1 MILGEFDSI
10 GQLFF
15 EIDLIAD
22 DGEIFSVNALID
34 TGSTEFL
41 AINDQDLETLGWRLI
56 DRLDVVTAMGE
67 TTLETYLGKVVLD
80 GEEFTIPVIAGS
92 TFRENIIG
100 LPWLRERRLVVDMPA
115 GVLTLERS

>member
-1 MILGEFDSI
+1 MIQGEFDSL

-15 EIDLIAD
+15 EIDLIAA
-22 DGEIFSVNALID
+22 DGEIFSVNALLD

-41 AINDQDLETLGWRLI
+41 AINNQDLEALDWRLI
-56 DRLDVVTAMGE
+56 DRLDMLTAMGE

-80 GEEFTIPVIAGS
+80 GEEFTIPVVAGS
-92 TFRENIIG
+92 AFREIIIG
-100 LPWLRERRLVVDMPA
+100 LPWLRSQRLVVDMPA